1 MPQGT
6 DPVNPDL
13 PSIVASDHVTGKVIC
28 RALSS
33 WFLGCALEA
42 ETVLASSSPCR
53 AWLLPAVSGR
63 PGLYSAD
70 EALNG
75 AGHPGTEPGL
85 YR

>member
-1 MPQGT
+1 MPQGMA
-6 DPVNPDL
+6 PLNPDL
-13 PSIVASDHVTGKVIC
+13 PSIVAPDHVTGKVTGH
-28 RALSS
+28 ASS
-33 WFLGCALEA
+33 PWFLGCALEA
-42 ETVLASSSPCR
+42 ETVSASFSPRR
-53 AWLLPAVSGR
+53 AWLLPAGSGH